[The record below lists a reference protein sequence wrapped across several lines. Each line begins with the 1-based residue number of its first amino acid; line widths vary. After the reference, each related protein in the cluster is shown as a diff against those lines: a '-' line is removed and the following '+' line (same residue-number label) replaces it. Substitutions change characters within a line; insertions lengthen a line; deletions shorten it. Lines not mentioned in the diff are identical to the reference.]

1 MSAHVDMFLLEP
13 VRSCN
18 PASGGYTLVIPVA
31 CQWEV

>member
-18 PASGGYTLVIPVA
+18 PTSGDFTLLIPVA
-31 CQWEV
+31 YQWEV